1 MAWYDVFL
9 GGRDDRQLERIE
21 GKLDAL
27 IAMAMMLSERT
38 EVQMSAAQ
46 QKLDEL
52 KGVMS
57 DLVAKVTAVFDGMQE
72 AKDDPAEL
80 QALIDQGK
88 AVTAAADAILNPAPP
103 TP

>member
-1 MAWYDVFL
+1 MALTDFFFRPILAAIDSLADQVAFL
-9 GGRDDRQLERIE
+9 TLRGELH
-21 GKLDAL
+21 
-27 IAMAMMLSERT
+27 
-38 EVQMSAAQ
+38 MSATQ
-46 QKLDEL
+46 EKLDEL
-52 KGVMS
+52 KGVMT

-80 QALIDQGK
+80 QVLIDQGK

>member
-1 MAWYDVFL
+1 MGFFDFIF
-9 GGRDDRQLERIE
+9 GPIIDRLQRIE
-21 GKLDAL
+21 D
-27 IAMAMMLSERT
+27 
-38 EVQMSAAQ
+38 EVYFFGNRQEAQMSATQ

-52 KGVMS
+52 KGVMT

-80 QALIDQGK
+80 QVLIDQGK
-88 AVTAAADAILNPAPP
+88 AVTAAADAILNPPPP